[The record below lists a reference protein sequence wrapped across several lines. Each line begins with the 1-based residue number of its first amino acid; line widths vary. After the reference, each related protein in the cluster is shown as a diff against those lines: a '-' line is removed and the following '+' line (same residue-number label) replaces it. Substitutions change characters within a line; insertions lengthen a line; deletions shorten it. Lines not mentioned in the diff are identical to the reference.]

1 MNETNENAKH
11 RMLHITSSHFNDKGQ
26 IDGGFLFTAFYV
38 QEENGRVGITIPTNV
53 ENIELRST
61 HKILKD
67 YVKITKKNAE
77 ENKDKPRVKVE
88 ENPEAKMVNSEDGGK
103 HFFITLQDTFFSNLG
118 CPEYTANVCLNFH
131 ETQSGLFKVLFNS
144 NVDINAIENI
154 VNEFRRLIDFKE
166 ANEQER
172 YEESHPRKADA

>member
-53 ENIELRST
+53 ENIELRSI
-61 HKILKD
+61 HKILED

-77 ENKDKPRVKVE
+77 ENKDKPQVKVE
-88 ENPEAKMVNSEDGGK
+88 SPETKLVNSEDGGK
-103 HFFITLQDTFFSNLG
+103 HFFITLQDTFFTNLG
-118 CPEYTANVCLNFH
+118 CPEYTANVYLNFH
-131 ETQSGLFKVLFNS
+131 ETQRGVFKVLYSS
-144 NVDINAIENI
+144 NVDINTVENI
-154 VNEFRRLIDFKE
+154 VDEFRRLIDFKE

-172 YEESHPRKADA
+172 YEESHPHKADA